1 MSLFTRNGKPGQ
13 EKVANPTKLNKQEIE
28 FLLNTLKTT
37 TLVGEQVEMFYTMVW
52 KLQEQYLQLQ
62 DNK

>member
-1 MSLFTRNGKPGQ
+1 MAIFSRSSKPN
-13 EKVANPTKLNKQEIE
+13 EKVEDSTKLSQEEIE

-62 DNK
+62 DKE

>member
-1 MSLFTRNGKPGQ
+1 MAIFSRGARPN
-13 EKVANPTKLNKQEIE
+13 EKVEDSTKLSQQEIE

-62 DNK
+62 DKK

>member
-1 MSLFTRNGKPGQ
+1 MSIFTRGSKPN
-13 EKVANPTKLNKQEIE
+13 EKVEDPTKLNQQEIE

-62 DNK
+62 DKK

>member
-1 MSLFTRNGKPGQ
+1 MPIFSRSSKPN
-13 EKVANPTKLNKQEIE
+13 EKVEDSTKLSQEEIE

-62 DNK
+62 DKK